1 MQPRYRSSGS
11 WFRAGPRVAVLLV
24 IASAACEPGP
34 PAPGALPDPDSALDT
49 ELRDELIRLGMA
61 DQTARL
67 GFDVETASDSGRL
80 RIVLGIDSSLTNRL
94 RRIVAER
101 GWPGRSLVGREA
113 ADAAFLIVQ
122 HSPSDAFQ
130 REMLPLL
137 QTAADSGEAGTA
149 DVALL
154 TDRVRTHEGKPQV
167 YGTQF
172 RIVDGGLEPFPIED
186 PAGLDARRQRAGL
199 LPMAE
204 YVKMLRSTWGGPV
217 RMPRSDSLL
226 R

>member
-1 MQPRYRSSGS
+1 
-11 WFRAGPRVAVLLV
+11 VLLLT
-24 IASAACEPGP
+24 AAACEPG
-34 PAPGALPDPDSALDT
+34 GAARDPLPDADSVIDT

-67 GFDVETASDSGRL
+67 GFDVETAADTARL
-80 RIVLGIDSSLTNRL
+80 RVVLGIDSSLTNRL

-101 GWPGRSLVGREA
+101 GWPGRSIVGRDA

-122 HSPSDAFQ
+122 HSPSNAFQ
-130 REMLPLL
+130 RAMLPLL
-137 QTAADSGEAGTA
+137 EAAADSGDAAAA
-149 DVALL
+149 DVAML
-154 TDRVRTHEGKPQV
+154 TDRVRTHDGRPQL

-186 PAGLDARRQRAGL
+186 AAGLDARRQRVGL

-204 YVKMLRSTWGGPV
+204 YVEILRSTYGGPV
-217 RMPRSDSLL
+217 RMPRTDTLI

>member
-11 WFRAGPRVAVLLV
+11 WFRAGPRVVVLLA
-24 IASAACEPGP
+24 IATAACEPGP
-34 PAPGALPDPDSALDT
+34 PAPGALSDPDSVLDT
-49 ELRDELIRLGMA
+49 ELRDELVRLGMA
-61 DQTARL
+61 DQTVRL
-67 GFDVETASDSGRL
+67 GFDVETASDTARL
-80 RIVLGIDSSLTNRL
+80 RVVLGIDSSLTNRL
-94 RRIVAER
+94 RRIIAER
-101 GWPGRSLVGREA
+101 GWPGRSLVGRDA

-137 QTAADSGEAGTA
+137 QAAADSGEAGAA

-154 TDRVRTHEGKPQV
+154 TDRVRTHDGKPQL

-186 PAGLDARRQRAGL
+186 PAGLDARRQRVGL

-204 YVKMLRSTWGGPV
+204 YVAMLRNTYGGPV

-226 R
+226 H